1 MDDPTQETPTPLPPP
16 LPDHDPDRSPPPPTE
31 DPRLRLPAVLRER
44 PGDRAD
50 PARTGSPET
59 DQPAQGFGETAK
71 AWGMA
76 LDLVFTTV
84 GGFILGWA
92 FDWWRGTSPWGAII
106 GLGLGFVTAFVRM
119 IRYALRAEARDQAN
133 REEARKQ
140 RHRKGK

>member
-1 MDDPTQETPTPLPPP
+1 MDDPIQEGQPP
-16 LPDHDPDRSPPPPTE
+16 LPDRDPTRSPPPLTE
-31 DPRLRLPAVLRER
+31 DPRLRIPSILRER
-44 PGDRAD
+44 PGDKDHQTRPD
-50 PARTGSPET
+50 NNDTGHTKTS
-59 DQPAQGFGETAK
+59 FGETAK

-84 GGFILGWA
+84 GGFILGWV

-119 IRYALRAEARDQAN
+119 TRYALRAEARDQAQ
-133 REEARKQ
+133 RDKARSQ